1 MRYSQVLLDNNISIY
16 LNTNENIERPIII
29 SIFLSFDNPWEHEWN
44 KIIAYKEGEKYENKI
59 REEFKFENYDKYM
72 ISAIEQKTFYI
83 SLDDIKYLEKNDDF
97 NSKIID
103 IELVDI
109 SQFYNIFHKNYIGFK
124 NNEELQKFKKFFNM
138 NDYKD
143 NPLYKI
149 STVLFPSLTTFV
161 VFILIFFVLL
171 VLYIFIFLKIYVT
184 FFFDMIFTSIIS
196 IVYIPI
202 YLSHLYKFKK
212 LEFNFDPQIQ
222 KDLIYI
228 LKELINH
235 FI

>member
-72 ISAIEQKTFYI
+72 ISAIEQNTFYI

-149 STVLFPSLTTFV
+149 STVLFLYLSKNLCY
-161 VFILIFFVLL
+161 ILFW
-171 VLYIFIFLKIYVT
+171 Y
-184 FFFDMIFTSIIS
+184 D
-196 IVYIPI
+196 I
-202 YLSHLYKFKK
+202 YLY
-212 LEFNFDPQIQ
+212 N
-222 KDLIYI
+222 
-228 LKELINH
+228 
-235 FI
+235 